1 MLNIAR
7 QINFSFLALLT
18 NVFPTIMTFYVIDK
32 IFVIAASTMRLA
44 INVLVM
50 EKIDFC
56 LDKSE

>member
-44 INVLVM
+44 INV
-50 EKIDFC
+50 
-56 LDKSE
+56 